1 MTFVPLSNRERF
13 AAVSDRDVVEQLS
26 GEPLPGLGV
35 VGELLTFLWK
45 RRLYWLIPM
54 IITLVVVALLL
65 AAAGSGPLS
74 PLVYTLF

>member
-1 MTFVPLSNRERF
+1 M
-13 AAVSDRDVVEQLS
+13 RDFMLR
-26 GEPLPGLGV
+26 LGV

-74 PLVYTLF
+74 PLVYTVF